1 METLADLHEGMN
13 GIVLVPPVARS
24 SPEFELPRLQ
34 SLHTA
39 SPSQWS
45 TCGTVS
51 QSYKIH
57 FERSASVTTTTSE
70 TLERSSFTLHDM
82 LQGPRLA
89 EEGSGGIHPDTRA
102 MVEKPEA
109 ENVDAVNTSV
119 VSFALSKSDRAPGTA
134 VEGSIDH
141 LYNSEDCSCCHGTRR
156 GDPFWRVKWS
166 KAGIGVG
173 QTFNELTPP

>member
-1 METLADLHEGMN
+1 
-13 GIVLVPPVARS
+13 
-24 SPEFELPRLQ
+24 
-34 SLHTA
+34 
-39 SPSQWS
+39 
-45 TCGTVS
+45 
-51 QSYKIH
+51 
-57 FERSASVTTTTSE
+57 
-70 TLERSSFTLHDM
+70 M

-173 QTFNELTPP
+173 QTFNELAPP